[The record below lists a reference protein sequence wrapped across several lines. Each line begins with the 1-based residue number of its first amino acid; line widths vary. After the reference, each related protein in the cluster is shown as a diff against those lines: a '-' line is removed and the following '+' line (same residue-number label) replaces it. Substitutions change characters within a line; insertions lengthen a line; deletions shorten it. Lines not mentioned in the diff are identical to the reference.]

1 MDGKDQSEPYQCRFC
16 SQLTSL
22 PCRHCLKDIV
32 TEAANTYQQI
42 NDDKDL
48 ISSIPR
54 LDKDPRL
61 DLAMVIG
68 TSILKLAGLRTK
80 DHSLTRLPMRG
91 VDAGLLLQATLILDA
106 QLKETPRDNGLRLLL
121 VQLHL
126 LLGSTSI
133 AYQLWLPM
141 DVKRTIQDALSPL
154 FFDRISTLS
163 PGLFHGSR
171 PLMEPLRAHY
181 RNTLRDACPLK
192 IWDAF
197 LSGSYTSIL
206 GMNEYDS
213 TLRRSCTMMM
223 SMVEESRATRAFG
236 GKGDGDIA
244 DQQLACEFYQS
255 IQPTP

>member
-1 MDGKDQSEPYQCRFC
+1 
-16 SQLTSL
+16 
-22 PCRHCLKDIV
+22 
-32 TEAANTYQQI
+32 
-42 NDDKDL
+42 
-48 ISSIPR
+48 
-54 LDKDPRL
+54 
-61 DLAMVIG
+61 MVIG
-68 TSILKLAGLRTK
+68 MSVLKLAGLRTK

-91 VDAGLLLQATLILDA
+91 VDAGLLLQATLILDT

-126 LLGSTSI
+126 LLGSASI

-163 PGLFHGSR
+163 PGLFHGPR

-181 RNTLRDACPLK
+181 RNTLRDECPLK
-192 IWDAF
+192 MWDAF

-213 TLRRSCTMMM
+213 TLRRSCTLMM

-244 DQQLACEFYQS
+244 DQQLACECYRS
-255 IQPTP
+255 LQPAPRLTVTRENHGQHNPCPPNRLRFLPQPREPPRSSHPRLCPPRTRPLGNTSCPSQTSR